1 MAKHHFV
8 PQLYLREWLDPDSLG
23 KDDVEPYLWVYE
35 KGTLEPFPKAPKNVA
50 FRGNLYSANAGQDFD
65 EDAVEKIFQKI
76 ESEYATV
83 WRRKI
88 KQRQPLS
95 AEDRGVVAAFVSA
108 LFPRSPFMRDHLG
121 SFMEEIA
128 RDVAG
133 MITSSEEHLKIL
145 GKQYEERTGQSIA
158 GLEAEVFDP
167 SNFEFEST
175 RETKTAFMLTLF
187 KDIFPFIS
195 RMPWVFVE
203 APEGEFL
210 LTCDMPVS
218 LTAPRRR
225 GPVGFGSPDAEIAF
239 PLSPKV
245 CLIASWIKKV
255 DRCVMAPK
263 GFVEQVNL
271 RVQDNAEKEVYSSRK
286 DPSISVPL

>member
-8 PQLYLREWLDPDSLG
+8 PQFYLREWLDPESLG

-50 FRGNLYSANAGQDFD
+50 FLGNLYSVNAGQDFD

-83 WRRKI
+83 WRQKI
-88 KQRQPLS
+88 KQLQPLL

-121 SFMEEIA
+121 RFMEAIA
-128 RDVAG
+128 RDVAD

-158 GLEAEVFDP
+158 GLEAEIFDP

-195 RMPWVFVE
+195 HMSWVFAK

-218 LTAPRRR
+218 LTAPRRD
-225 GPVGFGSPDAEIAF
+225 GQVDFGSPDAEIAF

-245 CLIASWIKKV
+245 CLITSWIKKV
-255 DRCVMAPK
+255 DCYMMAPK

-271 RVQDNAEKEVYSSRK
+271 RVQYNAEKEVYSSRK
-286 DPSISVPL
+286 DPSSVPL